1 MKRYNT
7 QSQKKLKDKRS
18 RLLGEFDKRVPFPER
33 QVYTTTVYPKIER
46 KPDDVFIETRIGDRF
61 DNLAHEFYG
70 DVTMYWII
78 AKANNLIPEGNN
90 RKAEYHIYG
99 IKYSKEEWNERRK
112 QRTGVPYYKNQSMK
126 NKLSDYRN

>member
-1 MKRYNT
+1 MNEKWE
-7 QSQKKLKDKRS
+7 QSKTLKKADGTVAVIWEG
-18 RLLGEFDKRVPFPER
+18 RLHNWDGPA
-33 QVYTTTVYPKIER
+33 Y
-46 KPDDVFIETRIGDRF
+46 
-61 DNLAHEFYG
+61 
-70 DVTMYWII
+70 
-78 AKANNLIPEGNN
+78 IPQGNK

>member
-46 KPDDVFIETRIGDRF
+46 KPDFTKVHVNNKCLSFILLCFSFI
-61 DNLAHEFYG
+61 
-70 DVTMYWII
+70 
-78 AKANNLIPEGNN
+78 
-90 RKAEYHIYG
+90 
-99 IKYSKEEWNERRK
+99 
-112 QRTGVPYYKNQSMK
+112 
-126 NKLSDYRN
+126 